1 MQHVRG
7 HEVFCRGF
15 ALGHCATRRG
25 KLNVACKVDAIKFS
39 LFCFASFVGIVIDFH
54 WPVLIIPHLTP
65 LRFTI
70 AV

>member
-25 KLNVACKVDAIKFS
+25 KLNMACKVDAIKFS
-39 LFCFASFVGIVIDFH
+39 LFCFAKFCGNYNYFS
-54 WPVLIIPHLTP
+54 VLDAGFLH
-65 LRFTI
+65 
-70 AV
+70 